1 MIGLSIFEMAKKETE
16 KFNSVEVGKYFLL
29 ILVIPAI
36 IILSIIGCWRYIDS
50 KIDVNEDSKI
60 YKFFTAISIILLSVP
75 VFIFAYLPL
84 LGISNSLFE
93 NSDILGYYGAV
104 IGGGVTV
111 LGVYWTLNY
120 ESKKSK
126 EERKQEREN
135 LKEERRKDSLPVLR
149 FDFKPAGFSSQIVK
163 PNKRVQVLDTKGIW
177 FKNYDIVIDTTDGSE
192 VYSESSIHVFGKLK
206 IKNIGLGLAIIS
218 DIKIVR
224 TTPEAIEVKNTGTLE
239 SNKHLLWTEDNA
251 SASGTDDKESA
262 SGTDDKEIQSK
273 PAIKASQSF
282 SMSIRSDDLNKDDT
296 LQFTFMDLYR
306 NEYFYKIPF
315 RNIEDSSYLT
325 KTKITEEDVEVI
337 PQFSTP

>member
-16 KFNSVEVGKYFLL
+16 KCNWVEVGKYFLL

-218 DIKIVR
+218 DIKLVR

-251 SASGTDDKESA
+251 SASGTDDKES
-262 SGTDDKEIQSK
+262 QSK

>member
-16 KFNSVEVGKYFLL
+16 KSNSVEVGKYFLL

-120 ESKKSK
+120 ESKKS
-126 EERKQEREN
+126 E
-135 LKEERRKDSLPVLR
+135 EERRKNSLPILR
-149 FDFKPAGFSSQIVK
+149 FSLNQAGFSFNTLQQSKLVIAK
-163 PNKRVQVLDTKGIW
+163 DKDEIFFT
-177 FKNYDIVIDTTDGSE
+177 NYDIFIDTTNGSRE
-192 VYSESSIHVFGKLK
+192 YSENSIHQYGNLK
-206 IKNIGLGLAIIS
+206 IHNIGLGTAIIS
-218 DIKIVR
+218 DIKLIR
-224 TTPEAIEVKNTGTLE
+224 TTTVKPEVKNIGILKLNQK
-239 SNKHLLWTEDNA
+239 SVFP
-251 SASGTDDKESA
+251 KE
-262 SGTDDKEIQSK
+262 EIRLK
-273 PAIKASQSF
+273 
-282 SMSIRSDDLNKDDT
+282 MCIRSDDLNKEDT
-296 LQFTFMDLYR
+296 LYFTFVDLYS
-306 NEYFYKIPF
+306 NKYFYKIPF
-315 RNIEDSSYLT
+315 NWLAEDIAYS
-325 KTKITEEDVEVI
+325 KIRIWNEDVEMFPNLV
-337 PQFSTP
+337 PTEK